1 MDLKLYLVILLHVLS
16 LIHVSIQCEPYTF
29 SYGAGYNDYY
39 MNIKTSVDLQ
49 WMHREDNA
57 QWRNDSLFEAVDCYP
72 DRCKVQLDHRDN
84 CYLYLV
90 KNQTKST
97 LHGPIKIDPKHIEL
111 DIKFDKSNRTMN
123 HPYYEWEI
131 RDKRRF
137 ELRSMYFSRCYLM
150 RLAYKLVFDLCR
162 IPLNIY
168 LELDSKTASLFPKIE
183 QNDYFM
189 LNIINFFDEINPN
202 NVFNKSVLWRYYP
215 KLQYVTASHIISN
228 YTVVPMEKFNKI

>member
-1 MDLKLYLVILLHVLS
+1 MDLKLYLVIVPHVLS
-16 LIHVSIQCEPYTF
+16 LIHVSIQCEEYMF

-57 QWRNDSLFEAVDCYP
+57 QWRNDSLFEAVDYYP

-123 HPYYEWEI
+123 LPYYEWP
-131 RDKRRF
+131 DKKQF
-137 ELRSMYFSRCYLM
+137 ELRSGYFSRCHLM
-150 RLAYKLVFDLCR
+150 RLTYKLPLYACH

-168 LELDSKTASLFPKIE
+168 LELDSKTASLFRKIE
-183 QNDYFM
+183 ENDYFM

-202 NVFNKSVLWRYYP
+202 NVFDKSVLMRMFR

-228 YTVVPMEKFNKI
+228 YTVVPIEKFNKI